1 MTQDIIGHIFEPFF
15 STKGPG
21 KGTGLGLAAIY
32 GIIQKHQGWINV
44 YSEPNKGSVFKIYLP
59 AKIDAS
65 QPLEHKPKDQQSMI
79 QEGNGQRILVVEDSE
94 AILKLSINTLEKA
107 GYVVFSAKSAE
118 EAETIFD
125 KEQGNF
131 DLLFSD
137 VILPEKNGA
146 DLAVALCKIKPDLQV
161 LLCSGYTGNRIAS
174 SGAALEDFFFMEKP
188 FSMGHLLNEVYG
200 ILAKTK

>member
-1 MTQDIIGHIFEPFF
+1 
-15 STKGPG
+15 
-21 KGTGLGLAAIY
+21 
-32 GIIQKHQGWINV
+32 
-44 YSEPNKGSVFKIYLP
+44 
-59 AKIDAS
+59 
-65 QPLEHKPKDQQSMI
+65 
-79 QEGNGQRILVVEDSE
+79 
-94 AILKLSINTLEKA
+94 
-107 GYVVFSAKSAE
+107 
-118 EAETIFD
+118 
-125 KEQGNF
+125 
-131 DLLFSD
+131 LFSD

>member
-65 QPLEHKPKDQQSMI
+65 QPLEHKPKDKQSMI

-118 EAETIFD
+118 EA
-125 KEQGNF
+125 
-131 DLLFSD
+131 
-137 VILPEKNGA
+137 
-146 DLAVALCKIKPDLQV
+146 
-161 LLCSGYTGNRIAS
+161 
-174 SGAALEDFFFMEKP
+174 
-188 FSMGHLLNEVYG
+188 
-200 ILAKTK
+200 